1 LLFKAGKRSATKT
14 SMEAQATVFKKI
26 DIYVINVYR
35 STCGVNIT
43 VYIKR
48 EYSNNKTWSRFKIV
62 TVKVIEP

>member
-1 LLFKAGKRSATKT
+1 
-14 SMEAQATVFKKI
+14 MEAQATVFKKI